1 MSSTRRTPVRRSG
14 RLAAS
19 LIASLGLA
27 AGGVATAAQPA
38 TAAAPAAEPTSSL
51 LGGVAG
57 LTELRDYIVTVDPAV
72 DVVPRLARQ
81 LTTPLGGSVL
91 FTYDEVLNGFAVR
104 LPAVAVPALRALPLV
119 ETVSRD
125 KPVVATAEQPN
136 ATWGLDRTD
145 QQTLPLDSTFGY
157 ADDAGQDAHV
167 YVIDS
172 GLNANHAEFT
182 GRVGVGRNFVAG
194 GFLGLGS
201 VDPQAW
207 TDCNGHGT
215 HVASTAAGT
224 TWGVAKKATVHGVRV
239 LDCAGRG
246 SAAVIVAGIDWVAQN
261 AEPGAV
267 ANISIGSLAPIAE
280 VDAATAALVDSG
292 VAVAVAAGNDNTN
305 ACRSSP
311 AASAPA
317 LTVGA
322 TTRTDAR
329 SSFSNFG
336 SCVDLFGPGTDITA
350 ANYNSST
357 GSTVM
362 SGTSMAS
369 PHVAGVL
376 ALVRSVDPTLSGA
389 AAQDVVLA
397 GATPGKVTNPG
408 TGSPNL
414 LLWSGVAV
422 DDPSIDLIV
431 TAAVPRDR
439 ADIAIRAVQ
448 AGKDVVADKPGVT
461 TLDDL
466 AAIEAAVAETDR
478 RWWVMFGERFE
489 NRAVADACRRAR
501 LGDIGRVVSV
511 LGLGPHRMGADG
523 RPDWFWEPEATG
535 GILVDIGSHQADQF
549 LMATGAG
556 QAEVVTSAVGNVSS
570 PRHPAMQ
577 DIGQMVLTGGGAV
590 GTHRVDYLS
599 PSGLK
604 TWGDGRL
611 VIVGTDG
618 TMEVRTNIDIAGRK
632 GKEHLIMVDGAGT
645 RRIDVKGPKIDWARR
660 VVADVAERS
669 DTFVSHDH
677 VLAVC
682 DVTLRA
688 QAAAAPWP
696 EAVSS

>member
-125 KPVVATAEQPN
+125 KPVFATAEQPN

-422 DDPSIDLIV
+422 DDPSIDRAP
-431 TAAVPRDR
+431 TAAFTSTCDGLTCSFDASGSRD
-439 ADIAIRAVQ
+439 DKGIASYAWTF
-448 AGKDVVADKPGVT
+448 GDGT
-461 TLDDL
+461 TGTGRTPSHTY
-466 AAIEAAVAETDR
+466 AAVGSRTVTLTVTD
-478 RWWVMFGERFE
+478 
-489 NRAVADACRRAR
+489 
-501 LGDIGRVVSV
+501 
-511 LGLGPHRMGADG
+511 
-523 RPDWFWEPEATG
+523 T
-535 GILVDIGSHQADQF
+535 
-549 LMATGAG
+549 AG
-556 QAEVVTSAVGNVSS
+556 QTATITAPVAPSTAPCTSCTEYSGT
-570 PRHPAMQ
+570 
-577 DIGQMVLTGGGAV
+577 LTGGGTA
-590 GTHRVDYLS
+590 Y
-599 PSGLK
+599 P
-604 TWGDGRL
+604 
-611 VIVGTDG
+611 
-618 TMEVRTNIDIAGRK
+618 
-632 GKEHLIMVDGAGT
+632 AGT
-645 RRIDVKGPKIDWARR
+645 GGFTASGTLKGWLRGPSAANFDLTLQRQSCGLLWCSW
-660 VVADVAERS
+660 V
-669 DTFVSHDH
+669 
-677 VLAVC
+677 
-682 DVTLRA
+682 DVT
-688 QAAAAPWP
+688 
-696 EAVSS
+696 SSSTAGSDEQISTSVANGTYRWVITATSGSGAWTFWGSPR